1 MRNYNVAFGENRKAK
16 KWKNGTITWD
26 ELRERLR
33 TPLRTAE
40 TQSEYH
46 RMKSA
51 GRSAAKDKGGF
62 VAGTLRD
69 GLRRAVNVESRSML
83 TMDVDNAAKTFL
95 EEYEALSPYRTFIY
109 STHSHTPE
117 APRLRLVIPLTRDIS
132 ADEYQAITRLFA
144 AEQGINQFD
153 LCSFI
158 PSQLMFWPTV
168 SQDGE
173 YVFVEVEGK
182 PLDPDAFLTKYP
194 SWKDPTSLPT
204 TIKEKP
210 LHERAGSKVED
221 PLTKK
226 GIVGTFC
233 RTFSISEVIE
243 KFLSDI
249 YEPVGENRYHLIGSV
264 SGPGLI
270 IFNDKF
276 AYSNH
281 ATDPAYHQEC
291 NAFDLVRVHKF
302 PDEEDKRSFKAMSEW
317 AVTLPEVSKALLEEK
332 RESAKADFAN
342 KEDDTW
348 KAALTLEKNGTVQ
361 NTLRNLGLI
370 IQNDPYLK
378 GIVFNELADCMEIK
392 GEVPWRRDPNKL
404 WRDAD
409 DAQLIWYVDQ
419 NYGEFTARNYEVAV
433 TKFADDRSYHPI
445 KDYLEA
451 LPEWDGVKRAERLLI
466 DYLGAADNDYVRA
479 VTRKTLCA
487 AVTRIYHPGTKFDT
501 MLVLNGPQGIGKSTI
516 IAKLAMDWFADSLT
530 LADMNEGK
538 TAPEKLQG
546 YWLHEIGE
554 MAGMRKAD
562 IDKVKGFVSRKDD
575 KYRQAF
581 GRRVTPHP
589 RQCVFF
595 GTTNAE
601 NGFLRDVTGNRRYWV
616 VTTPGSEEKHPW
628 DLEQKDVDQI
638 WAEVLVL
645 VKQGEPLFLSY
656 EMEAMARKEQAAAM
670 ETDEREGLVRL
681 YLDTLLPESWDKMD
695 LYSRR
700 EYLRGE
706 DPAQTKGTVQRT
718 TVSNMEI
725 WCECF
730 GNTRESLRN
739 SDSFAIRAI
748 MTKIEGWERTHQYRK
763 SRLYGKQQVY
773 MRSNQR
779 E

>member
-1 MRNYNVAFGENRKAK
+1 MRKYNVAFGENRKAK
-16 KWKNGTITWD
+16 KWNNGTITWD

-40 TQSEYH
+40 TQEEYH
-46 RMKSA
+46 HMKSA

-69 GLRRAVNVESRSML
+69 GLRRAANVESRSML
-83 TMDVDNAAKTFL
+83 TLDVDNASKTFL
-95 EEYEALSPYRTFIY
+95 EEYETLSPYQTFIY

-117 APRLRLVIPLTRDIS
+117 VPRLRLVIPLTRDIN

-144 AEQGINQFD
+144 SEHGINQFD

-158 PSQLMFWPTV
+158 PSQLMFWPTA
-168 SQDGE
+168 SRDGE

-182 PLDPDAFLTKYP
+182 PLDPDLFLTRYP

-204 TIKEKP
+204 TIKERP
-210 LHERAGSKVED
+210 LHEKAGSKVED

-233 RTFSISEVIE
+233 RTFSISEAIE

-249 YEPVGENRYHLIGSV
+249 YEPAGENRYHLIGSV

-291 NAFDLVRVHKF
+291 NAFDLVKVHKF
-302 PDEEDKRSFKAMSEW
+302 PDEEEKRSFKAMSEW
-317 AVTLPEVSKALLEEK
+317 ATSQPEVAKALLSERQEA
-332 RESAKADFAN
+332 AKEDFSISD
-342 KEDDTW
+342 EGDDTW
-348 KAALTLEKNGTVQ
+348 KASLTLDRNGNVQ
-361 NTLRNLGLI
+361 NTLHNLGLI
-370 IQNDPYLK
+370 IQNDPYLQS
-378 GIVFNELADCMEIK
+378 IVFNELADCMEIK
-392 GEVPWRRDPNKL
+392 GEVPWRRDTNKL

-419 NYGEFTARNYEVAV
+419 NYGVFSSRNYEVAV
-433 TKFADDRSYHPI
+433 TKIADDRSYHPI
-445 KDYLEA
+445 KDYLES
-451 LPEWDGVKRAERLLI
+451 LPEWDGVKRAETLLI
-466 DYLGAADNDYVRA
+466 DYLGAADNEYVRA

-487 AVTRIYHPGTKFDT
+487 AVKRIYEPGTKFDN

-516 IAKLAMDWFADSLT
+516 ISKLAMEWFSDSLS
-530 LADMNEGK
+530 LSDMNDGK

-546 YWLHEIGE
+546 YWLQEIGE
-554 MAGMRKAD
+554 MAGMKKAD
-562 IDKVKGFVSRKDD
+562 IDKVKSFVSRNDD
-575 KYRQAF
+575 KYRPAF

-645 VKQGEPLFLSY
+645 VKQGEQLTLPVMLD
-656 EMEAMARKEQAAAM
+656 ETAKQVQAEAMES
-670 ETDEREGLVRL
+670 DEREGLIRL
-681 YLDTLLPESWDKMD
+681 YLSTKLPSNWNDMD

-706 DPAQTKGTVQRT
+706 DPSMREGTVERT
-718 TVSNMEI
+718 QVSNMEI

-730 GNTRESLRN
+730 GQPRETLRN
-739 SDSFAIRAI
+739 NETYAIRA
-748 MTKIEGWERTHQYRK
+748 MMSRIEGWERTGQLVKMKLYGPQRVYRK
-763 SRLYGKQQVY
+763 K
-773 MRSNQR
+773 
-779 E
+779 